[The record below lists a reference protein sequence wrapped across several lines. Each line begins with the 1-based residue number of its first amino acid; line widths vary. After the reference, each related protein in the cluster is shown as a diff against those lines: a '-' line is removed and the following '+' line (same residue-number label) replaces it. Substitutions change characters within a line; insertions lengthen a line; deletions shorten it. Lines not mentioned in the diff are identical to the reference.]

1 MANTYTWKI
10 YAVGRNT
17 ALGDLENVVK
27 TVKWEL
33 TGTSED
39 GHVGRFHGN
48 STLNFNPDNEFIPFE
63 QLSEEQIIG
72 WIESHLDETE
82 MAAYKRAVDLE
93 IERQANPVDDH
104 VIEGWIKPATESVT
118 ESEKDEE
125 LPHFPV

>member
-17 ALGDLENVVK
+17 TVGDLENVVK

-33 TGTSED
+33 IGTSD
-39 GHVGRFHGN
+39 AGHVGRFHGN
-48 STLNFNPDNEFIPFE
+48 STLIFNPENDFTPFE
-63 QLSEEQIIG
+63 QLTEEQIIS
-72 WIESHLDETE
+72 WVESHLDETE

-93 IERQANPVDDH
+93 IDSQAEPVEDH
-104 VIEGWIKPATESVT
+104 VIDIWAKPVSEPVADSAT
-118 ESEKDEE
+118 DE

>member
-10 YAVGRNT
+10 YAVGRNIT
-17 ALGDLENVVK
+17 VGNLENVVK

-33 TGTSED
+33 TGTSD
-39 GHVGRFHGN
+39 AGYVGRFHGN
-48 STLNFNPDNEFIPFE
+48 STLNFNPENDFTPFE
-63 QLSEEQIIG
+63 QLTEEQIIG

-93 IERQANPVDDH
+93 IERQAEPVEDH
-104 VIEGWIKPATESVT
+104 VIDIWTKPVT
-118 ESEKDEE
+118 ESETESTTEE